1 MGDNDPV
8 SDLLQGTASMLL
20 VEDVLWQVLNCGEEH
35 LDQILQTD
43 SVKKI
48 PQVVVETSLTG

>member
-20 VEDVLWQVLNCGEEH
+20 VEDMLWQVLNSGEEH

>member
-1 MGDNDPV
+1 
-8 SDLLQGTASMLL
+8 MLL
-20 VEDVLWQVLNCGEEH
+20 VEDMMCQVLNCGEEH

-48 PQVVVETSLTG
+48 PLVVVETH